1 MKNRVFIS
9 LLSFFALLAS
19 LSLSGCQTDGKST
32 ESSSG
37 QASEML
43 TVMTSFY
50 PVYIST
56 INITRGIPSVEVI
69 NMTSAQTGCLHDYQL
84 KPADLTNLDK
94 ADVFVVNGAG
104 MEEFLGDVAKRRPGL
119 DIVDA
124 SRGIDL
130 IKGADNVANPHVW
143 VSMSNVMQQ
152 VRNIAD
158 GLALADPD
166 NAIAYK
172 SNASIYLSN
181 LSELRKA
188 AVEDLSTLKT
198 RDFVTFHEAFEYM
211 ADEFDLNIIS
221 VIESEPDT
229 SPTAKELEKT
239 ISALNKS
246 TSKVIFTEPQY
257 SDKIAQMIAD
267 ETGSRIYQLD
277 PVVTGES
284 NLNAMNDYIN
294 TMKKNIMTL
303 KKALG

>member
-1 MKNRVFIS
+1 MKNRI
-9 LLSFFALLAS
+9 LLLLLCLAMSAS
-19 LSLSGCQTDGKST
+19 LALSGCKTDG
-32 ESSSG
+32 ESKESASG

-50 PVYIST
+50 PVYISA
-56 INITRGIPSVEVI
+56 INVTRGISSVEVV

-84 KPADLTNLDK
+84 KPADLVSLDK

-104 MEEFLGDVAKRRPGL
+104 MEEFLGDVVKRRPGL

-124 SRGIDL
+124 SKGIDL
-130 IKGADNVANPHVW
+130 IKDADNVVNPHVW

-188 AVEDLSTLKT
+188 TLEDLSTLKA

-211 ADEFDLNIIS
+211 AKEFGLNIIS
-221 VIESEPDT
+221 VIKSEPDT

-246 TSKVIFTEPQY
+246 ETKVIFTEPQY

-284 NLNAMNDYIN
+284 NLYAMNDYIN